1 MTPLTLLLV
10 GWLVMAA
17 VMSVLWV
24 VQRARRD
31 AGIVDVGW
39 AAGLGLLAVL
49 YAILAPGLP
58 FRRLLVGALASA
70 WSLRLASYILTN
82 RVLGRPEDGRYQ
94 TLRSKWGERAQSRF
108 FLFLQAQALVDVV
121 FSIPFLV
128 AMSNPRPGLGVWGVT
143 GVLIWLVAVMG
154 EALADRQLA
163 AFRANVANRGRTCR
177 VGLWRTSRHPNYF
190 FEWLHWWS
198 YVLLAVGSR
207 WWALTLLGPALMLF
221 FLFKVTGIPA
231 TEAQALA
238 SRGEDYRDYQRTTSA
253 FVPWFLRRQ
262 GTGDR
267 AQGTATT
274 D

>member
-1 MTPLTLLLV
+1 MAPVTLLLV

-17 VMSVLWV
+17 VMAALWL

-31 AGIVDVGW
+31 AGVVDVGW

-49 YAILAPGLP
+49 YAILAPGVP
-58 FRRLLVGALASA
+58 FRRLLVGVLASA

-94 TLRSKWGERAQSRF
+94 TLRSKWGEQAQSRF
-108 FLFLQAQALVDVV
+108 FLFFQAQALVDVV

-128 AMSNPRPGLGVWGVT
+128 AMSNPRPGLGGWGVT

-163 AFRANVANRGRTCR
+163 AFRAEPSNLGKVCR

-207 WWALTLLGPALMLF
+207 WWAMTLLGPTLMLF
-221 FLFKVTGIPA
+221 FLFKVIGIPA
-231 TEAQALA
+231 TEAQALV
-238 SRGEDYRDYQRTTSA
+238 SRGEAYRDYQRTTSA
-253 FVPWFLRRQ
+253 FVPWFPSRQ
-262 GTGDR
+262 GTRDAGQR
-267 AQGTATT
+267 VPTT
-274 D
+274 N

>member
-1 MTPLTLLLV
+1 MTPVTLLLV
-10 GWLVMAA
+10 GWLVMAT
-17 VMSVLWV
+17 VMTVLWL

-49 YAILAPGLP
+49 YAILAPGVP
-58 FRRLLVGALASA
+58 FRRLLVGVLASA

-82 RVLGRPEDGRYQ
+82 RVLGKPEDGRYQ
-94 TLRSKWGERAQSRF
+94 TLRSKWAERAQSRY
-108 FLFLQAQALVDVV
+108 FLFFQAQALVDVV

-128 AMSNPRPGLGVWGVT
+128 AMSNPRPGLGIWGVT

-154 EALADRQLA
+154 ETLADRQLA
-163 AFRANVANRGRTCR
+163 VFRADAANRGRTCR

-207 WWALTLLGPALMLF
+207 WWAMTLVGPALMLF

-253 FVPWFLRRQ
+253 FIPWFPSKQR
-262 GTGDR
+262 TGDGGQR
-267 AQGTATT
+267 APTT
-274 D
+274 N